1 MVLGRV
7 QRPVVPL
14 VHVIPP
20 SFVAGQPL
28 TIELML
34 LGPSSSV
41 ASVRLCYR
49 RVHQAQPYQT
59 ADMLIQGNHCRATI
73 PAEYT
78 NTPYPL
84 EYYFELRN
92 GAGQAW
98 MYPGFDATLTNQ
110 PYFVVHPS

>member
-1 MVLGRV
+1 
-7 QRPVVPL
+7 
-14 VHVIPP
+14 
-20 SFVAGQPL
+20 L
-28 TIELML
+28 TVELML
-34 LGPSSSV
+34 LGQSSSV
-41 ASVRLCYR
+41 ASVHLCYR
-49 RVHQAQPYQT
+49 RVHQVQPYQT
-59 ADMLIQGNHCRATI
+59 ADMQMQGNHCRAAI

-92 GAGQAW
+92 GAGGSPTHDSALGTPGQAW